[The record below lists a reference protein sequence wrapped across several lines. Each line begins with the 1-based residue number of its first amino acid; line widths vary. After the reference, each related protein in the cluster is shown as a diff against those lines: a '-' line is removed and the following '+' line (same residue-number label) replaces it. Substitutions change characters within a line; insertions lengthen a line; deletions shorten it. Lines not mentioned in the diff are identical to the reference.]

1 MSLNEGNGSNDITR
15 REFIA
20 LTKTADDT
28 NEKVTATDLTVMRIE
43 TTLNDFMAQHVL
55 YQKRG
60 EDDYKEIKEDYK
72 RRFAVMYSVIVVLV
86 LGTVASFLANLFGK
100 G

>member
-1 MSLNEGNGSNDITR
+1 MLQDGNGNNDITR

-20 LTKTADDT
+20 LTKVADDT

-43 TTLNDFMAQHVL
+43 TQFKDFLAQHCAC
-55 YQKRG
+55 QKSTKDKFRNIYIAITTLAG
-60 EDDYKEIKEDYK
+60 
-72 RRFAVMYSVIVVLV
+72 SIVA
-86 LGTVASFLANLFGK
+86 ASSAILIFGK